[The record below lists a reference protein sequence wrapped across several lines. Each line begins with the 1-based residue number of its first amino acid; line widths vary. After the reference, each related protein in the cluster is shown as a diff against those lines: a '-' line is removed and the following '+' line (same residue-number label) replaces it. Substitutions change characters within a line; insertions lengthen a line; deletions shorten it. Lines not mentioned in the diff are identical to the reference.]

1 MMKEGSDIVE
11 KYLFLL
17 LYSDGV
23 SNQQNEPIRGDTWL
37 QKEMFL
43 IFRNIKTPKEE
54 FQPDFYG
61 PFSEI
66 VDEYSEQL
74 EISGYVTRTAKG
86 MKLTPRGEQIASKIW
101 QEENEENKKTI
112 KDVKS
117 FLNDMTIDELLVFIY
132 STYEKFAE
140 QSEVK
145 DEIECKKVNA
155 SISLFKR
162 HKISLKCAANI
173 AKIPLQQYIMLLQ
186 NLKIPAYEYTDEEL
200 REELASRGADS
211 SQHVSH

>member
-1 MMKEGSDIVE
+1 MEEGSDLVE

-43 IFRNIKTPKEE
+43 ISRNIKTPKEE

-61 PFSEI
+61 PFSET

-74 EISGYVTRTAKG
+74 EISGYITRDAKG
-86 MKLTPRGEQIASKIW
+86 LKLTPRGEQIASKMW
-101 QEENEENKKTI
+101 QGENEENKKTI

-117 FLNDMTIDELLVFIY
+117 LLNDMTIDELLVFIY
-132 STYEKFAE
+132 FTYEKFAE

-145 DEIECKKVNA
+145 DEIERKKVDA

-173 AKIPLQQYIMLLQ
+173 AKIPLQQYITRLQ
-186 NLKIPAYEYTDEEL
+186 NLKIPVYEYTDEEL

-211 SQHVSH
+211 SQHIGH